1 MPYPNHMTN
10 HLSLYIHI
18 DAVFHWFCSDPATEE
33 EIEQDIIKS
42 VDDEVKEKA
51 TFAPLAS
58 VHGDDVVTDASD
70 KFQRLNLFFEQD
82 KVSGVVPIA
91 ILNLR

>member
-1 MPYPNHMTN
+1 MLKSVEWPELRTVVINVIFN
-10 HLSLYIHI
+10 FL
-18 DAVFHWFCSDPATEE
+18 FRWFCSDPVTEE

-51 TFAPLAS
+51 SFAPLPTGH
-58 VHGDDVVTDASD
+58 VDDVVQDASD

-82 KVSGVVPIA
+82 RVS
-91 ILNLR
+91 